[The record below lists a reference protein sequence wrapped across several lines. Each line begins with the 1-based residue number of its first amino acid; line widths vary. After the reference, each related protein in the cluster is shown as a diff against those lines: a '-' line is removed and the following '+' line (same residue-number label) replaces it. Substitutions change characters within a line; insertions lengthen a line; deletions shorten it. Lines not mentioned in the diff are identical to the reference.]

1 MIGNI
6 VYKQIIRRVLFC
18 FDCEKVHTFVMG
30 FLKKTSFI
38 ANPLFNILYKYD
50 DDILSQKLFSNQQR
64 NKVLFKNPVGLAAGF
79 DKNCD
84 YANIL
89 QNFGFGFLEF
99 GTLTPKEQYGNEKP
113 RIFRLIKDK
122 SLQNSMGFS
131 NLGCE
136 YFLNN
141 LKSIKNTDHIAIG
154 VNIGKNKTTKDALKD
169 YEFLLK
175 KFDKK
180 SSYIVIN
187 ISSPNTKGLRDLQ
200 NKDFLA
206 DVFKCIKAN
215 NISSPVLVKISPDMS
230 KKDTLA
236 LCKNAIKL
244 GVDGLIISNTTI
256 DYSLSKNCLDK
267 GGVSGELLCEKSRNM
282 LEYIASNIDYKK
294 TILISCGGINNAN
307 EAYKRIK
314 LGASLVQIYT
324 ALIYEGVGVCK
335 DINKELSKLLKKD
348 GFSNISQAIGAD
360 IQPKKSV
367 KWQKQ

>member
-1 MIGNI
+1 MINKLI
-6 VYKQIIRRVLFC
+6 YKGILRPLLFC

-38 ANPLFNILYKYD
+38 TNPLFSILYKYD
-50 DDILSQKLFSNQQR
+50 DDILSQKLFC
-64 NKVLFKNPVGLAAGF
+64 NKNKATIFKNPVGLGAGF

-84 YANIL
+84 YANVL

-99 GTLTPKEQYGNEKP
+99 GTVTPKEQYGNEKP

-141 LKSIKNTDHIAIG
+141 IKNIKNTNSIAIG
-154 VNIGKNKTTKDALKD
+154 INIGKNKTTKDALKD

-175 KFDKK
+175 EFDKK
-180 SSYIVIN
+180 SSYIAIN

-294 TILISCGGINNAN
+294 TILISCGGISNAN
-307 EAYKRIK
+307 EAYKRIR

-324 ALIYEGVGVCK
+324 ALIYEGVGICS
-335 DINKELSKLLKKD
+335 DINKNLAKLLKQD
-348 GFSNISQAIGAD
+348 GFKNISQAIGVD
-360 IQPKKSV
+360 IKKDS
-367 KWQKQ
+367 